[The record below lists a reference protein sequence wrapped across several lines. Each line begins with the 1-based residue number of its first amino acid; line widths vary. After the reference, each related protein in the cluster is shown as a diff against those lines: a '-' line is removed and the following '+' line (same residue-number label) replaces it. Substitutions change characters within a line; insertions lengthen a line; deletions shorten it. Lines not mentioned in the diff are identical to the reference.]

1 MPFCTFTN
9 KIRHMFDMLF
19 DHLARFVH
27 INEQE
32 REILLAKLRY
42 KKVSKKE
49 FLLKQGQVCPG
60 NYFVLSGCIRL
71 YSVTDNGTEQIL
83 QFAIP
88 GWWISDYHSFQNNI
102 PSTYYIQAVEDSA
115 IAIITRSDAD
125 ELFQQIPVLNNYFRL
140 LMQRA
145 YVAALR
151 KMELLL
157 VTSAEDRYFQF
168 VNTYPEFVQR
178 IPQYMLA
185 SFLGFTPEFLS
196 MLRAKAKS
204 AGQS

>member
-1 MPFCTFTN
+1 
-9 KIRHMFDMLF
+9 MFEMLF
-19 DHLARFVH
+19 DHLARFVQ

-42 KKVSKKE
+42 KKVSKKD
-49 FLLKQGQVCPG
+49 FLLKQGQICTG

-102 PSTYYIQAVEDSA
+102 PSAYTIQAVEDSE

-196 MLRAKAKS
+196 MLRAKHKS
-204 AGQS
+204 TDHA